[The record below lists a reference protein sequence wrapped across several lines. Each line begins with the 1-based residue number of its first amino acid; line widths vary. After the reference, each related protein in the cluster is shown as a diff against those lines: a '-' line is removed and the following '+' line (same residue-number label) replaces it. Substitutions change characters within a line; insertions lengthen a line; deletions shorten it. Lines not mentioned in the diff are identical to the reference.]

1 MDNRIFIRVFFDKLL
16 KENFVFTL
24 LSQIVKFYCEIFS
37 NPLNFLKFKANL
49 PIKNKKDV
57 SLQSFQQTDTRTNI
71 LG

>member
-24 LSQIVKFYCEIFS
+24 LSQIVKFYCEIFL